1 MNVVKSYDAIVGKSY
16 YIDPTLETYGK
27 VLRFENGGIYFELE
41 SENNGYYITEQDNTI
56 GFHVS
61 KHIEFI
67 EKND

>member
-16 YIDPTLETYGK
+16 YIDPALETYGK
-27 VLRFENGGIYFELE
+27 VLKFENGGIYFELE
-41 SENNGYYITEQDNTI
+41 SENNGYYITEEDNTI

>member
-1 MNVVKSYDAIVGKSY
+1 MNVVKSYDAIIGKSY
-16 YIDPTLETYGK
+16 YLDQTLETYGK
-27 VLRFENGGIYFELE
+27 VLKFEHDGIYFELE
-41 SENNGYYITEQDNTI
+41 SENSGYYITEDNKTI